1 MNCMRNGWMKSV
13 IVGGGAFVFWLAE
26 MLVFISASRS
36 EAKILGERRLLFCLP
51 LFRLLRPIVNAVITF
66 RASEAKNYTWE

>member
-1 MNCMRNGWMKSV
+1 MDEKRDCGRRGVCVLVGRNAG
-13 IVGGGAFVFWLAE
+13 
-26 MLVFISASRS
+26 FISASRS
-36 EAKILGERRLLFCLP
+36 EAKMLGERRLLFCLP